1 MKKKIKI
8 IGVTL
13 ICLLICNVGFTLF
26 RTFSARQ
33 VTTEELLQILARAE
47 YTSVWRG
54 SFYCGEKSNFHY
66 FCVCT
71 LGITDR
77 SYKVPTNDIGLKWSH
92 PLRLTSFRWTPVQEV
107 ITNTLP
113 NQGVYGEP

>member
-13 ICLLICNVGFTLF
+13 ICLLVCNIGFTLF
-26 RTFSARQ
+26 RTFAASQ
-33 VTTEELLQILARAE
+33 VTAEELLHILARAE

-54 SFYCGEKSNFHY
+54 SFYCGEQSNYHY

-77 SYKVPTNDIGLKWSH
+77 SYKVPTKDIGLKGAH
-92 PLRLTSFRWTPVQEV
+92 PLRLTSFRWTPAQEV
-107 ITNTLP
+107 ITNKLP
-113 NQGVYGEP
+113 DQEVYEGP